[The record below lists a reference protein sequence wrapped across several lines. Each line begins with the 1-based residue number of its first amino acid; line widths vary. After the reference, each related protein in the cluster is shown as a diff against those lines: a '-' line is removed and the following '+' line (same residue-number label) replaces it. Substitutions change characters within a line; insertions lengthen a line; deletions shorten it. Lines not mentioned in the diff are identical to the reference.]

1 MIKGKYYWLPPVLWG
16 CLIIMLSLLPG
27 GKTNLQLFGIPY
39 ADKVGHF
46 GMYAIWSFL
55 IYHAFIRPD
64 KLTPA
69 KAFWL
74 TILLSSLIGILLEYG
89 QNTVFIGRSYELADM
104 VANALGAVAG
114 TIAGY
119 IVIKKKSGEPNF

>member
-16 CLIIMLSLLPG
+16 CLIIVLSLLPN

-55 IYHAFIRPD
+55 IYHAFIRPN
-64 KLTPA
+64 KISRS
-69 KAFWL
+69 KAFWS
-74 TILLSSLIGILLEYG
+74 TILLSSLIGIALEYG
-89 QNTVFIGRSYELADM
+89 QNTVTIGRSYELADM
-104 VANALGAVAG
+104 VANALGAITG
-114 TIAGY
+114 TVMGFLL
-119 IVIKKKSGEPNF
+119 IKMSSG